1 VYLVKPSIR
10 QHSEGLSSGQ
20 WLRHT
25 SGVPIRRP
33 YQDHCAL
40 AAGLDIIGD
49 RWTMLIVR
57 DLLLGPLRFGELQAN
72 LLGIA
77 PDVLSARLKMLIAA
91 EVIEHRDTHHWLTA
105 KGEALLPSLRALAT
119 WGAAELASEP
129 SEGTLTARTLL
140 TGLVLA
146 GSTTSSSWTL
156 ALSIDDQHVVL
167 SGSPAGVDIAG
178 AGANVDGQVVGDVLG
193 LYHLVHVRG
202 HRTVSPRS
210 VRGAVRV
217 SGVPRRALEGLLR

>member
-1 VYLVKPSIR
+1 
-10 QHSEGLSSGQ
+10 
-20 WLRHT
+20 
-25 SGVPIRRP
+25 VPIRRP

-40 AAGLDIIGD
+40 AAGLDVVGD

-91 EVIEHRDTHHWLTA
+91 EVVEHVDSRHRLT
-105 KGEALLPSLRALAT
+105 KRGEALLPSLRALAT
-119 WGAAELASEP
+119 WGAPELVSDP
-129 SEGTLTARTLL
+129 SEETLTARTLL

-146 GSTTSSSWTL
+146 GSTLSGCWTV

-167 SGSPAGVDIAG
+167 SGSPTAVDVASDG
-178 AGANVDGQVVGDVLG
+178 AVVDGHVIGDVLG
-193 LYHLVHVRG
+193 LYDLVHAAGR
-202 HRTVSPRS
+202 RKNS
-210 VRGAVRV
+210 VLSARGAVRV
-217 SGVPRRALEGLLR
+217 SGVTRRALQGLLR